1 MKIGLY
7 FGSFNPVHHGHLIIA
22 NHVAQS
28 SSLDE
33 VWLIIS
39 PQNPFKKESALL
51 NQNHRYYLIE
61 EAIKGEKK
69 LKVSNVE
76 FHLPKPSYTIDTL
89 TYLREKYPSHQFI
102 IILGSD
108 SFSNINKWKNADV
121 LLRDYEFLIY
131 KRPGFEIASVEGAH
145 YSIADAPLLE
155 ISSTHIRN
163 LIKRGLS
170 IRYLVPESV
179 RNEIENYGY
188 YK

>member
-22 NHVAQS
+22 NHVAQNS
-28 SSLDE
+28 ALDE
-33 VWLIIS
+33 VWLIVS
-39 PQNPFKKESALL
+39 PHNPFKKESTLL
-51 NQNHRYYLIE
+51 NQNHRYFLVE

-69 LKVSNVE
+69 LRVSNVE
-76 FHLPKPSYTIDTL
+76 FQLPKPSYTIDTL
-89 TYLREKYPSHQFI
+89 TYLGEKYPSHQFI

-108 SFSNINKWKNADV
+108 SFSNISKWKNAEV

-131 KRPGFEIASVEGAH
+131 KRPGFEIDPIGEARYTIV
-145 YSIADAPLLE
+145 DAPLLE

-170 IRYLVPESV
+170 IRYLVPECV
-179 RNEIENYGY
+179 RQEIENYGY